1 MEVWK
6 NPNQI
11 GIATAQQPYKIK
23 GVGTGMTKID
33 VLAKEVAVGATEA
46 ETRIAAVEGA
56 MDPVAGTC
64 TAIPHIQADAA
75 AEVVVG
81 AARGEVVVAI
91 GAEGEEG
98 TNRSTT
104 SDLTL
109 AGTGRRAF
117 PISTHN
123 NISPIMMMGLRTMEE
138 VERLTI

>member
-1 MEVWK
+1 
-6 NPNQI
+6 
-11 GIATAQQPYKIK
+11 
-23 GVGTGMTKID
+23 MTKID

-46 ETRIAAVEGA
+46 VTRIAAVEGA
-56 MDPVAGTC
+56 TDLVAGTC
-64 TAIPHIQADAA
+64 IAIPHIQPDAA

-81 AARGEVVVAI
+81 AGPGEVVVAI
-91 GAEGEEG
+91 EAEGEEG

-104 SDLTL
+104 LDLTL

-138 VERLTI
+138 AERLTI